1 MFWRTGVSPSHRDRG
16 DTEEVSMHRIIG
28 LLLIGA
34 ARFDPER
41 VRRAASLST
50 ITPSSSPER
59 PRCRTSA
66 HPVSLLVGGI
76 GGADIYRDT
85 PIVYRIGANQVGVYQ
100 FSRWAEPPV
109 ELLKNKLIREVDCFR
124 RLSVRDWPWEQFR
137 RTIHSPAQDST
148 PLRKSTVRI
157 SPVSSP
163 WSLSFMTESRAK
175 FCGHISIPSPNRC
188 KARRSQPSWLALDTN
203 LDRGLKEVA
212 AGLSQ
217 YFSAN
222 PPV

>member
-1 MFWRTGVSPSHRDRG
+1 
-16 DTEEVSMHRIIG
+16 MHRIIG
-28 LLLIGA
+28 LLLIAPLALTLSGCGGSKPIHYYTVQLAGA
-34 ARFDPER
+34 PT
-41 VRRAASLST
+41 LS
-50 ITPSSSPER
+50 
-59 PRCRTSA
+59 TSA

-109 ELLKNKLIREVDCFR
+109 ELLKNKLIRELTASGDYQSVTGLGSNSAGQFVVRGRLYAFEEVDGVNIAGLVSMEFE
-124 RLSVRDWPWEQFR
+124 LYD
-137 RTIHSPAQDST
+137 
-148 PLRKSTVRI
+148 RKSGKILWTHFY
-157 SPVSSP
+157 SQSEPVQSK
-163 WSLSFMTESRAK
+163 E
-175 FCGHISIPSPNRC
+175 IP
-188 KARRSQPSWLALDTN
+188 AVVAALDTN